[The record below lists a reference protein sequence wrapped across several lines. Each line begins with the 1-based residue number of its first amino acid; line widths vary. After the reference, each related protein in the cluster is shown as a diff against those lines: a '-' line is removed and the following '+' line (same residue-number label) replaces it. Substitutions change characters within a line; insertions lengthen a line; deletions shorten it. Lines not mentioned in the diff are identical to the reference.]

1 MSSNKKV
8 TPVAIVL
15 ALLACLALGY
25 SARAVTSS
33 RSDSTSFDAYD
44 KDKDG
49 VMSRVEFNEFLRDA
63 SLAKS
68 GASDKK
74 AATKGGHAGCS
85 GGGCSGGGCS
95 GGECSGG
102 GCSGGGCSG
111 GGCSGGG
118 CQGHDHAA
126 QAQTEAEPQ
135 VEVKTVSENPS
146 ANAQ

>member
-85 GGGCSGGGCS
+85 GGGCSGGGC
-95 GGECSGG
+95 
-102 GCSGGGCSG
+102 
-111 GGCSGGG
+111 
-118 CQGHDHAA
+118 QGHDHAA